1 MSRPAIRP
9 TAQPS
14 LAQPPLPQSASTL
27 PPNRPPAYAALEARF
42 HRLSALG
49 QAAAMLQWDMAAM
62 MPPGGAE
69 ARAEQM
75 AQLKLVCHEILAD
88 PALAELLAEAEAAAE
103 SLDPW
108 QRANLHEM
116 RRQWVHATALEPR
129 LVEALSRA
137 ASRTEQLWRE
147 ARPAADFA
155 RVASAL
161 TELLVLGREAAAAKA
176 AKLGTG
182 LYAALLDE
190 YEPGGSPAEID
201 ALFHDLAE
209 FLPALRERALAAQA
223 RRPAPVAAQGPFPAP
238 QQKALGERLM
248 KTLGFDFEHGRLD
261 TSLHPFCGGT
271 PDDVRI
277 TTRYD
282 ESDFASALMGVL
294 HETGHALYERGLPA
308 QWRYQPVGQARGMGL
323 HESQSLL
330 IEMQACR
337 SRQFLTYL
345 SPLLAEAFGHDD
357 PAFAPDNLVALYWR
371 VRPGF
376 IRVDADEVTYP
387 SHVILRYRLERAMIE
402 GRLEIADLP
411 AAWNEGMVEL
421 LGIRPP
427 SDREGCLQ
435 DIHWYDGAFGYF
447 PTYTLG
453 AMTAAQLFDAACRAV
468 PEIPARI
475 GEGDFAPLLQWLR
488 KNVHGLGSSRSSREI
503 LVTAT
508 GRPLDASVF
517 KRHLERRYL
526 G

>member
-1 MSRPAIRP
+1 MTAAGSHNESGAGLRP
-9 TAQPS
+9 
-14 LAQPPLPQSASTL
+14 
-27 PPNRPPAYAALEARF
+27 YKALEARF
-42 HRLSALG
+42 HRLAALNE
-49 QAAAMLQWDMAAM
+49 AAGMLHWDMAAM

-69 ARAEQM
+69 ARAEQL
-75 AQLKLVCHEILAD
+75 AQLRLVCHEILAD
-88 PALAELLAEAEAAAE
+88 PAMGGLLGEAESRRE
-103 SLDPW
+103 ELDPW
-108 QRANLHEM
+108 ADANLHEM
-116 RRQWVHATALEPR
+116 RRQWIHATALEPR

-137 ASRTEQLWRE
+137 ASRCEGIWRE

-155 RVASAL
+155 KVAPAL
-161 TELLVLGREAAAAKA
+161 GDLLALVREAAAAKA
-176 AKLGTG
+176 ARLGCG
-182 LYAALLDE
+182 LYEALLDE
-190 YEPGGSPAEID
+190 FEPSGKTETID
-201 ALFHDLAE
+201 HLFDDLAK
-209 FLPALRERALAAQA
+209 FLPDLREKALAAQA
-223 RRPAPVAAQGPFPAP
+223 RRPAPLIAKGPFPAA

-248 KTLGFDFEHGRLD
+248 GTIGFEFDHGRLD

-308 QWRYQPVGQARGMGL
+308 AWRYQPVGQARGMGL

-330 IEMQACR
+330 MEMQACR
-337 SRQFLTYL
+337 SRPFLTYL
-345 SPLLAEAFGHDD
+345 APLLAEAFGHDD
-357 PAFAPDNLVALYWR
+357 PAFTAENLLALYWR
-371 VRPGF
+371 VQPGF
-376 IRVDADEVTYP
+376 IRVEADEVTYP

-402 GRLEIADLP
+402 GRMEVGDLP
-411 AAWNEGMVEL
+411 SAWNEGMEDL

-453 AMTAAQLFDAACRAV
+453 AMNAAQLFDATGRAD

-475 GEGDFAPLLQWLR
+475 GHGDFKPLLAWLR
-488 KNVHGLGSSRSSREI
+488 ANVHGLGSSVTASEI
-503 LVTAT
+503 LIKAT
-508 GRPLDASVF
+508 GRPLDAGVF

-526 G
+526 GQG